1 MSSQQLFLDET
12 YIIDGVTVTGEDIKN
27 AMIDSMIYRKHLGG
41 DDEWVSLQDLNFLV
55 LMMMSMYVMVLVVK
69 PAQF

>member
-27 AMIDSMIYRKHLGG
+27 AMIDSRIYRKHLGG
-41 DDEWVSLQDLNFLV
+41 DDE
-55 LMMMSMYVMVLVVK
+55 
-69 PAQF
+69 